1 MDLVKCPGTVCE
13 KLNRQVWYLWIKRVK
28 PALDAGDLVESRLPI
43 YVVIPAVDKDV
54 KVLPHVVDGVR
65 NHVRHPISAIVVV
78 APQSE
83 AIRSVCEQKGC
94 VLVDENSVLP
104 VTKQDI
110 DYVVD
115 GLDRS
120 GWLFQQFLKWSGDGL
135 GEHSHYLVVDADTV
149 FIRPQVFERDGK
161 VFLNCS
167 DEYHRPYFDVYERLL
182 HESARFPLSFTSHQM
197 LYHREWLGQLKETI
211 ECKNRCAW
219 YQAILK
225 AVDRNQ
231 VSAHSEYETYGQYV
245 YSHYRDSV
253 HVQYWFNL
261 SLPRHEV
268 ENINHL
274 TEALGKRYKSISFH
288 EHNP

>member
-1 MDLVKCPGTVCE
+1 MDLVKRSATVYE
-13 KLNRQVWYLWIKRVK
+13 KLKRRAWYLWIKRVK
-28 PALDAGDLVESRLPI
+28 PALDAGDLVESQLPI

-54 KVLPHVVDGVR
+54 EVLPHVVDGVR
-65 NHVRHPISAIVVV
+65 NHVRHPISGIVVV

-83 AIRSVCEQKGC
+83 AIRSVCQQKGC
-94 VLVDENSVLP
+94 MLVDETSVLP

-135 GEHSHYLVVDADTV
+135 GERSHYLVVDADTV
-149 FIRPQVFERDGK
+149 FIRPQVFERDGR

-167 DEYHRPYFDVYERLL
+167 DEYHRPYFDVYKRLL
-182 HESARFPLSFTSHQM
+182 HESVTFPLSFTSHQM
-197 LYHREWLGQLKETI
+197 LYDREWLGQLKETI
-211 ECKNRCAW
+211 ESKNRCAW

-245 YSHYRDSV
+245 YSHYHDSV